1 MRDTGKK
8 FQYNFEARLEIK
20 WFCQNEKKKKKKI
33 RTDLCKLSKYCS
45 SFSCIDYKKKTT
57 VNEVQWTTPVS

>member
-20 WFCQNEKKKKKKI
+20 WFCQNEKKKK
-33 RTDLCKLSKYCS
+33 RKYEQT
-45 SFSCIDYKKKTT
+45 Y
-57 VNEVQWTTPVS
+57 VN